1 MTAHPFFLPVKE
13 AGVAD
18 ERDDAQRGS
27 AHQVGAR
34 RKRRRP
40 AWLCSSGGRQP
51 GGPRAEPA
59 SRPLLSICSLQV
71 RLSGAAPQPHVVIP
85 CPERGNRR
93 LSCERGEAS
102 QPLNP
107 AAGKMNSPGTR
118 GLSPRS
124 KSSLFAEDV
133 LGPNPVQAH
142 GAVPPP
148 PRGGGRA
155 FTSPRLEIF
164 YTILNWGI
172 QRCSALDYCAPE
184 KL

>member
-1 MTAHPFFLPVKE
+1 MKE
-13 AGVAD
+13 TMPSVALLIRWAPD

-27 AHQVGAR
+27 AHQVGASLGARGQSR
-34 RKRRRP
+34 RLGRSS
-40 AWLCSSGGRQP
+40 LC
-51 GGPRAEPA
+51 
-59 SRPLLSICSLQV
+59 ICSLQV

-118 GLSPRS
+118 GLSLRS